1 MKPINNKFTSL
12 YRTLYITVFTVVKS
26 TPASAQPLVET
37 IQSTTLKKNSFE
49 CHLLLYNLAV

>member
-12 YRTLYITVFTVVKS
+12 YQTLYITVFTVVKS

-37 IQSTTLKKNSFE
+37 IQSTTLKKNSFK
-49 CHLLLYNLAV
+49 CHLLL